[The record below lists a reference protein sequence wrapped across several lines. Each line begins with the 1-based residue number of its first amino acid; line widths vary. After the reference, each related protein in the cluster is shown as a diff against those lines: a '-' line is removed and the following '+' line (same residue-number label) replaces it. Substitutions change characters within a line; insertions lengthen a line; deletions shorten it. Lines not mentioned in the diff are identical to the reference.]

1 MHMSDAV
8 LIAIVSGIPATL
20 APLTGVINAL
30 RNGRTMATV
39 RDTTDTLTTGQS
51 AIHELV
57 NSNLTKIKNELAAA
71 HAEIESLKLLVGQ
84 LREWK
89 AAGLSYA
96 PAAPEIKP

>member
-1 MHMSDAV
+1 
-8 LIAIVSGIPATL
+8 
-20 APLTGVINAL
+20 
-30 RNGRTMATV
+30 MAS
-39 RDTTDTLTTGQS
+39 Q
-51 AIHELV
+51 LV

-71 HAEIESLKLLVGQ
+71 HAEIESLKVLIGQ